1 MTSRPEL
8 TDALFVD
15 LTNDMVRNKH
25 NRQLLDRA
33 SALMSEG
40 HQAPVAW
47 YAAMREAGVGISEE
61 QTARLREYMLLGDQS
76 KAAKPGPFARG
87 RTSAGA
93 PDDVPHAT
101 DEESLPRTPVVQA
114 ARVAAVA
121 RGDRDRG
128 SGLLAD
134 NNGLAEAA
142 AAWQAQ
148 EQRRTGRKPSWKES
162 LLAAS
167 KQASKVDAAESPVS
181 SAQQPKPVSIQKAIA
196 TATTQ
201 SIAGPLTSGYRWS
214 PAGGWTLEQ
223 QDPFV
228 AARQAAMA
236 TAARIP
242 AAAPDQRRT
251 DVQSPSMRLA
261 EVAHDRMAGK
271 GQSIDPKS
279 KNYLTDLKAALLE
292 VAET

>member
-1 MTSRPEL
+1 MARPEL
-8 TDALFVD
+8 ADQIFTDISAD
-15 LTNDMVRNKH
+15 LVANKK
-25 NRQLLDRA
+25 NKRLLERFSELTAQGYNPPAAWMRA
-33 SALMSEG
+33 KSEQ
-40 HQAPVAW
+40 HIPIAPDQ
-47 YAAMREAGVGISEE
+47 YARFK
-61 QTARLREYMLLGDQS
+61 EYTLVLGDQS
-76 KAAKPGPFARG
+76 KAAMPGPFARG

-101 DEESLPRTPVVQA
+101 DEESLPKSPVVQA

-148 EQRRTGRKPSWKES
+148 QQKRTGRKPSWKES

-167 KQASKVDAAESPVS
+167 KRASQVEAAEPPVA
-181 SAQQPKPVSIQKAIA
+181 SAQQPKPASIQKAIA

-201 SIAGPLTSGYRWS
+201 SAGGPLTSGYRWS

-223 QDPFV
+223 QDTFV

-242 AAAPDQRRT
+242 VAAPDQRRT
-251 DVQSPSMRLA
+251 DVQSPSTRFA

-271 GQSIDPKS
+271 ASRATLGRKI
-279 KNYLTDLKAALLE
+279 T
-292 VAET
+292 